1 MLALA
6 AQLIGAAVVV
16 TGFVLLAPAVGVI
29 VAGALILAF
38 GVALERGN

>member
-1 MLALA
+1 MRALA
-6 AQLIGAAVVV
+6 AQLIGAALVVV
-16 TGFVLLAPAVGVI
+16 GFAMLAPAVGVI